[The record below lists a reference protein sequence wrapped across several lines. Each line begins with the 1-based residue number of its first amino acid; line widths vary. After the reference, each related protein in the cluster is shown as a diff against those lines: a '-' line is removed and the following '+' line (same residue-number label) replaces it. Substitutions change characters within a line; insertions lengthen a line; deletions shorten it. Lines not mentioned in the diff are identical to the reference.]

1 MFVKALSGSVLE
13 VGILILKAQKS
24 LMIPFIET
32 LEFISSLIDS
42 ILRMNVMNSVRSEF
56 NIRNNL
62 SLSGGLSLICF
73 CIFWEGF
80 IYGERFIVG
89 VH

>member
-73 CIFWEGF
+73 CIF
-80 IYGERFIVG
+80 
-89 VH
+89 

>member
-56 NIRNNL
+56 NIGNNL

-73 CIFWEGF
+73 CIF
-80 IYGERFIVG
+80 
-89 VH
+89 